1 MKLYTHQEQHKQ
13 QLRTALRTCKRVVG
27 VMPTGSGKSV
37 TLASIIQDALPKHVR
52 VYLLAHRKKL
62 IKQLSE
68 TLSQFGID
76 HDLILPGSPTPIRQI
91 LVGSIDTV
99 ARRTDA
105 LPTPGLIIIDEG
117 HHLVKGNKWGRVV
130 EAWPDA
136 YLIGFTASPARLDGT
151 GLGHNAGGYYEDLI
165 VGPTAAWLTDNGYL
179 PKVRVYAPPPKFDR
193 RSIKK
198 TRGDLDAKQV
208 EAEVNRPSITGD
220 AIEHYKRIVFP
231 GTALASCTNIKHAND
246 VAKAFNDAGIPAASL
261 TGDNDEDEQ
270 HRIFAGLE
278 SGTIKVVSYC
288 ELISEGVNVPSVTAA
303 ILLRP
308 TESLVLCLQQ
318 IGRLFRGKTEKIV
331 LDHVGNVQRHDLLT
345 VGPNGITWR
354 DIEWSLQGK
363 QKPKQDQAPSVRT
376 CPECFAAI
384 PGGTAECPAC
394 GHVFTAEERRELEQ
408 VAGELQ
414 EMAPKGWRPGDAVSI
429 NVGASELILENNPR
443 KVDAIHWNGPWYVAS
458 APKMDGWV
466 QIVRDK
472 HVATAIYQ
480 GRPCLHDENAVYWCK
495 MAWLNPISGHKA
507 PRPSARGKTLEELQE
522 IGRQLGYKNP
532 VAWAK
537 HVMDGRRVRQGV

>member
-1 MKLYTHQEQHKQ
+1 MNLYPHQDQHKQ
-13 QLRTALRTCKRVVG
+13 DLRTALRTCKRVVG
-27 VMPTGSGKSV
+27 VMPTGGGKSHII
-37 TLASIIQDALPKHVR
+37 ASIIADAATRERR

-62 IKQLSE
+62 IKQLSG
-68 TLSQFGID
+68 TLTSFGIS
-76 HDLILPGSPTPIRQI
+76 HDLILPGSPAPAE
-91 LVGSIDTV
+91 LFAVGSIDTV
-99 ARRTDA
+99 ARRTNVLLQPDI
-105 LPTPGLIIIDEG
+105 IIIDEG

-151 GLGHNAGGYYEDLI
+151 GLGHNAGGYYENLI

-220 AIEHYKRIVFP
+220 AIDHYKRLVFP

-246 VAKAFNDAGIPAASL
+246 VAKMFSDAGIPAASL

-270 HRIFAGLE
+270 RRIFDGLE
-278 SGTIKVVSYC
+278 SGAIKVVSYC
-288 ELISEGVNVPSVTAA
+288 ELISEGVNVPSVSAA

-331 LDHVGNVQRHDLLT
+331 LDHVGNVSRHDLLT

-354 DIEWSLQGK
+354 EIEWSLEGK
-363 QKPKQDQAPSVRT
+363 QKPKRDAAPSVRT

-384 PGGTAECPAC
+384 PGGTPECPAC
-394 GHVFTAEERRELEQ
+394 GHEFTAEERRELEQ

-429 NVGASELILENNPR
+429 NPGHSGLILENNPR
-443 KVDAIHWNGPWYVAS
+443 KVDARHWNGPWYVAS

-472 HVATAIYQ
+472 YLATALHQ
-480 GRPCLHDENAVYWCK
+480 GRVTDSNDAYWCK
-495 MAWLNPISGHKA
+495 MIWLKPIANHKA
-507 PRPSARGKTLEELQE
+507 PRPSAKGRTLEELQE
-522 IGRQLGYKNP
+522 IGRQLGYKP
-532 VAWAK
+532 GWARR
-537 HVMDGRRVRQGV
+537 VYDGRRVRQQA